1 MITEEQKLSSL
12 QDWKL
17 FVEEECHLDH
27 VPQIGGSFNVQFL
40 ANRTDGRAYA
50 TM

>member
-17 FVEEECHLDH
+17 FVVEECHLDH
-27 VPQIGGSFNVQFL
+27 VPQTGGSFNVQFL

-50 TM
+50 TT